1 MFAFFYILFYVHQ
14 IVASKIY
21 PSQAKSGQHKEICE
35 VEIQTQS
42 TQGMSG
48 IRIVSTKSLREI
60 DNFFTDEDNE
70 TGIQIVEQTT
80 EYQSLKEKNIH
91 NKNEGN

>member
-1 MFAFFYILFYVHQ
+1 M
-14 IVASKIY
+14 
-21 PSQAKSGQHKEICE
+21 
-35 VEIQTQS
+35 EIQTQS
-42 TQGMSG
+42 TQEMSG

-60 DNFFTDEDNE
+60 DNFFTDVDNE

-91 NKNEGN
+91 NKNEVEGNTYINQ